1 MAAVA
6 QVQVESTVDGDRLR
20 ALQSAVSDFD
30 RTQLIW
36 SSGYLA
42 GLAENT
48 QPKIKQQPAALG
60 EHDVWH
66 IHYATETGNS
76 RDVSERLATVAE
88 LAGLSVEL
96 HDLRHTK
103 PRHLRTVKNA
113 VFVLA
118 THGIGEPPEGSE
130 VFFEFWFS
138 DKAPRLD
145 GLNYSVL
152 ALGDS
157 SYADFCE
164 IGRLFDARLN
174 ELGARSVIPRTDC
187 DLDFD
192 SSAQE
197 WTDSVIQHARDSVAN
212 TDRAPSPRL
221 SAVPTEVT
229 YSKRHPFSAEVLTRQ
244 AITGRFSSK
253 DVRHI
258 EIDLEGSGLTYQP
271 GDSLG
276 VMPTNPPRL
285 VDALLEI
292 IGGNGNE
299 EIEIDGISKPLRD
312 TLLHNKEITALSR
325 PILET
330 VAKSDPSLQAILADR
345 DQLTDF
351 LDSHQVIDLL
361 HDHAIDWQ
369 PQKLIDSLRDLT
381 PRLYSLAS
389 SPDANPGEAHL
400 TAAIVDYEKYGRR
413 HWGAASSFLASD
425 VTHAP
430 VYVERNDHF
439 RLPVTGET
447 PIIMVG
453 AGTGVAPYRAFAEHR
468 RVHGH
473 SGKNWLFFG
482 DRNISSDFLY
492 QLEWLRHR
500 KDGLLTNLDVA
511 FSRDQ
516 REKVYVQN
524 RLLERGREVFAW
536 LEQGAHLYVCGDAK
550 RMSRDVHETLLEI
563 IREHGG
569 RSYEDA
575 QEYLGELRRSDRYQR
590 DVY

>member
-1 MAAVA
+1 MAAIA
-6 QVQVESTVDGDRLR
+6 PVQLESTVDKDRLR

-30 RTQLIW
+30 RSQLIW

-48 QPKIKQQPAALG
+48 QPTIKQQPATLVD
-60 EHDVWH
+60 HDVWH

-76 RDVSERLATVAE
+76 RDLSERLATAAE

-130 VFFEFWFS
+130 TFFEFWLS

-145 GLNYSVL
+145 ALNYSVL

-164 IGRLFDARLN
+164 IGRLFDARLS
-174 ELGARSVIPRTDC
+174 ELGARSVVPRTDC
-187 DLDFD
+187 DLDFE
-192 SSAQE
+192 SSAKK
-197 WTDSVIQHARDSVAN
+197 WTDSVVQHAQDSVAN
-212 TDRAPSPRL
+212 TVRGPSPRL
-221 SAVPTEVT
+221 SAVPSEVA
-229 YSKRHPFSAEVLTRQ
+229 YSKRRPFNAEILTRQ

-276 VMPTNPPRL
+276 VMPTNPPML
-285 VDALLEI
+285 VDAFLEI
-292 IGGNGNE
+292 IGSNGND
-299 EIEIDGISKPLRD
+299 EIEIDGINKPLRD

-330 VAKSDPSLQAILADR
+330 VAKSHPSLQAILTDR
-345 DQLTDF
+345 DQLAGF
-351 LDSHQVIDLL
+351 LNSHQVIDLL
-361 HDHAIDWQ
+361 HDYAIDWQ

-389 SPDANPGEAHL
+389 SPDANPAEAHL

-413 HWGAASSFLASD
+413 HWGAASSFLAGD
-425 VTHAP
+425 ATHAP
-430 VYVERNDHF
+430 VYVETNDHF

-447 PIIMVG
+447 SIIMVG
-453 AGTGVAPYRAFAEHR
+453 AGTGRSTLSGIRRAPSCTWA
-468 RVHGH
+468 
-473 SGKNWLFFG
+473 
-482 DRNISSDFLY
+482 
-492 QLEWLRHR
+492 
-500 KDGLLTNLDVA
+500 
-511 FSRDQ
+511 
-516 REKVYVQN
+516 
-524 RLLERGREVFAW
+524 
-536 LEQGAHLYVCGDAK
+536 
-550 RMSRDVHETLLEI
+550 
-563 IREHGG
+563 
-569 RSYEDA
+569 
-575 QEYLGELRRSDRYQR
+575 
-590 DVY
+590 